1 MMLSYR
7 GRDKR
12 REERE
17 RERERDSFVTRVLY
31 RERASF
37 EDFLWCEILR
47 NWRKKKVRETITR
60 IERERE
66 REESRREE
74 KSAHS
79 FAAAAVAARTLF
91 LSLLF
96 SLSLSVSRTNAK
108 RARIM
113 RFPFFEPIL
122 LQRTREE
129 EEDEEDEEEEE
140 DEMECALNAEIDGKF
155 LAAFND
161 DTNGGARK
169 LLPDVARVVALDNL
183 WKKKKK
189 RDEEEEEEERR
200 AFVKALAS
208 VNVGGQTDEK
218 IDVRAS
224 VEKYWERET
233 VDGSVDGGDD
243 EEKTLGAKS
252 FVVDA
257 ASRNGGIVGEV
268 DLFERLERVFP
279 QTVFARA
286 PVESFVFRDDGGG
299 GDDDDDD
306 EHRKRF
312 KYDAIVYNAS
322 DETSTFRYHIDGCP
336 MTLLHPQSAFAK
348 AYGGNY
354 ANRTPMRDDENGARA
369 SVKPRFVSLLVYLN
383 DEWDPE
389 WGGETKFLD
398 EDSQIGLLVAAK
410 PGRVVLFDSDVKH
423 SVCPTTTSSTDS
435 NSNNNNKK
443 NKRFSLVMKLI
454 ALPKHMFDLKK
465 NEKEE
470 REEDEK
476 DLLRVNPRLGFGP
489 ATPIG
494 SAKRL
499 RSIVEATTR
508 RLKVA

>member
-1 MMLSYR
+1 
-7 GRDKR
+7 
-12 REERE
+12 
-17 RERERDSFVTRVLY
+17 
-31 RERASF
+31 
-37 EDFLWCEILR
+37 
-47 NWRKKKVRETITR
+47 
-60 IERERE
+60 
-66 REESRREE
+66 
-74 KSAHS
+74 
-79 FAAAAVAARTLF
+79 
-91 LSLLF
+91 
-96 SLSLSVSRTNAK
+96 
-108 RARIM
+108 M

-122 LQRTREE
+122 LQQRTKREE
-129 EEDEEDEEEEE
+129 EEEETE
-140 DEMECALNAEIDGKF
+140 DDSIECALNAEINGKF
-155 LAAFND
+155 LVALNDDD
-161 DTNGGARK
+161 DTNDGGTTARRK

-183 WKKKKK
+183 WQLKKKK
-189 RDEEEEEEERR
+189 RDEEEEEEEERR

-208 VNVGGQTDEK
+208 VNVGGQIDDDK
-218 IDVRAS
+218 IIDVRAS

-233 VDGSVDGGDD
+233 VDESGGGFD

-257 ASRNGGIVGEV
+257 ASRNGGIIGEV

-286 PVESFVFRDDGGG
+286 PVESFVCNNGGGG
-299 GDDDDDD
+299 GDGDDDDD

-354 ANRTPMRDDENGARA
+354 ANRTPMRDEENGARA

-423 SVCPTTTSSTDS
+423 SVCPTTNSSSDS
-435 NSNNNNKK
+435 NSNNN

-454 ALPKHMFDLKK
+454 ALPKQMFVLKK
-465 NEKEE
+465 NEKE
-470 REEDEK
+470 DV
-476 DLLRVNPRLGFGP
+476 DLLRVNPHLGFGP

-508 RLKVA
+508 RRKVA

>member
-1 MMLSYR
+1 
-7 GRDKR
+7 
-12 REERE
+12 
-17 RERERDSFVTRVLY
+17 
-31 RERASF
+31 
-37 EDFLWCEILR
+37 
-47 NWRKKKVRETITR
+47 
-60 IERERE
+60 
-66 REESRREE
+66 
-74 KSAHS
+74 
-79 FAAAAVAARTLF
+79 
-91 LSLLF
+91 
-96 SLSLSVSRTNAK
+96 
-108 RARIM
+108 M

-122 LQRTREE
+122 LQQRTKREE
-129 EEDEEDEEEEE
+129 EEEETE
-140 DEMECALNAEIDGKF
+140 DDSIECALNAEINGKF
-155 LAAFND
+155 LALNDD
-161 DTNGGARK
+161 DTNGGTTARRK
-169 LLPDVARVVALDNL
+169 LLPDVARVVAWDNL

-189 RDEEEEEEERR
+189 RDEEEEEEEERR

-208 VNVGGQTDEK
+208 VNVGGQIDDDK
-218 IDVRAS
+218 IIDVRAS

-233 VDGSVDGGDD
+233 VDESGDGGDGFD

-286 PVESFVFRDDGGG
+286 PVESFVFNNDGGGG

-306 EHRKRF
+306 GHRKRF

-336 MTLLHPQSAFAK
+336 VTLLHPQSAFAK

-423 SVCPTTTSSTDS
+423 SVCPTTTSSSD
-435 NSNNNNKK
+435 SNNNNN

-454 ALPKHMFDLKK
+454 ALPKHMFVLKK

-470 REEDEK
+470 REEDV
-476 DLLRVNPRLGFGP
+476 DLLRVNPHLGFGP

-508 RLKVA
+508 RRKVA

>member
-1 MMLSYR
+1 MEKRELLLLR
-7 GRDKR
+7 G
-12 REERE
+12 
-17 RERERDSFVTRVLY
+17 
-31 RERASF
+31 
-37 EDFLWCEILR
+37 
-47 NWRKKKVRETITR
+47 
-60 IERERE
+60 
-66 REESRREE
+66 
-74 KSAHS
+74 
-79 FAAAAVAARTLF
+79 LF
-91 LSLLF
+91 LSFF
-96 SLSLSVSRTNAK
+96 SLSLSLSLCVFRGQNTT
-108 RARIM
+108 RRM

-122 LQRTREE
+122 LQRNEE
-129 EEDEEDEEEEE
+129 EEDEEKDE
-140 DEMECALNAEIDGKF
+140 DEIECALNAEINGKF
-155 LAAFND
+155 LAFND
-161 DTNGGARK
+161 DDTYNGGARK

-183 WKKKKK
+183 WKLKKKKK
-189 RDEEEEEEERR
+189 RDEEEEERR

-208 VNVGGQTDEK
+208 VNVGGQNGDK

-233 VDGSVDGGDD
+233 VDGSSDGDD
-243 EEKTLGAKS
+243 AEKTLGAKS

-286 PVESFVFRDDGGG
+286 PVESFVFNNDGGGG

-306 EHRKRF
+306 GHRKRF

-336 MTLLHPQSAFAK
+336 VTLLHPQSAFAK

-423 SVCPTTTSSTDS
+423 SVCPTTTSSSDS
-435 NSNNNNKK
+435 NSNNN

-454 ALPKHMFDLKK
+454 ALPKHMFVLKK

-470 REEDEK
+470 REEDV
-476 DLLRVNPRLGFGP
+476 DLLRVNPHLGFGP

-508 RLKVA
+508 RRKVA

>member
-1 MMLSYR
+1 MEHEAKERRMLFLCVRVYQS
-7 GRDKR
+7 
-12 REERE
+12 REERNSFVCVYYISHARASIFDDNWKRKVHILKQIRE
-17 RERERDSFVTRVLY
+17 RERNFPSATRGG
-31 RERASF
+31 RSG
-37 EDFLWCEILR
+37 
-47 NWRKKKVRETITR
+47 
-60 IERERE
+60 
-66 REESRREE
+66 E
-74 KSAHS
+74 KR
-79 FAAAAVAARTLF
+79 AAATARTLF
-91 LSLLF
+91 LSFFFL
-96 SLSLSVSRTNAK
+96 SLSLSLCVFRGQNTT
-108 RARIM
+108 RRM

-122 LQRTREE
+122 LQRNEE
-129 EEDEEDEEEEE
+129 EEDEEKDE
-140 DEMECALNAEIDGKF
+140 DEIECALNAEINGKF
-155 LAAFND
+155 LAFND
-161 DTNGGARK
+161 DDTYNGGARK

-183 WKKKKK
+183 WKLKKKK
-189 RDEEEEEEERR
+189 RDEEEEEEEERR

-208 VNVGGQTDEK
+208 VNVKGQTDDK

-233 VDGSVDGGDD
+233 VDGSGDGDD

-286 PVESFVFRDDGGG
+286 PVESFVCNNGGGG
-299 GDDDDDD
+299 GDGDDDDD

-354 ANRTPMRDDENGARA
+354 ANRTPMRDEENGARA

-423 SVCPTTTSSTDS
+423 SVCPTTNSSSDS
-435 NSNNNNKK
+435 NSNNN

-454 ALPKHMFDLKK
+454 ALPKQMFVLKK
-465 NEKEE
+465 NEKE
-470 REEDEK
+470 DV
-476 DLLRVNPRLGFGP
+476 DLLRVNPHLGFGP

-508 RLKVA
+508 RRKVA

>member
-1 MMLSYR
+1 
-7 GRDKR
+7 
-12 REERE
+12 
-17 RERERDSFVTRVLY
+17 
-31 RERASF
+31 
-37 EDFLWCEILR
+37 
-47 NWRKKKVRETITR
+47 
-60 IERERE
+60 
-66 REESRREE
+66 
-74 KSAHS
+74 
-79 FAAAAVAARTLF
+79 
-91 LSLLF
+91 
-96 SLSLSVSRTNAK
+96 
-108 RARIM
+108 M

-122 LQRTREE
+122 LQREE
-129 EEDEEDEEEEE
+129 EEDKDEDD
-140 DEMECALNAEIDGKF
+140 DEIECALNAEINGKF
-155 LAAFND
+155 LAFND
-161 DTNGGARK
+161 DDTYNGGARK

-189 RDEEEEEEERR
+189 KRRDEEEEERR

-208 VNVGGQTDEK
+208 VNVKGQNGDK

-233 VDGSVDGGDD
+233 VDGSGDGDD

-286 PVESFVFRDDGGG
+286 PVESFVFNNDGG
-299 GDDDDDD
+299 GDDGDDHDY

-354 ANRTPMRDDENGARA
+354 ANRTPMRDEENGARA

-423 SVCPTTTSSTDS
+423 SVCPTTNSSSDS
-435 NSNNNNKK
+435 NSNNNN
-443 NKRFSLVMKLI
+443 NKRLSLVMKLI
-454 ALPKHMFDLKK
+454 ALPKQMFVLKK

-470 REEDEK
+470 EDV
-476 DLLRVNPRLGFGP
+476 DLLRVNPHLGFGP

-508 RLKVA
+508 RRKVA